1 MMDQMY
7 VSSRQELYFLKNPR
21 HARKW
26 TKSPEGKKKKT
37 HRKVSKYARSNDQ
50 ISRQVPKKINK

>member
-26 TKSPEGKKKKT
+26 TKSPEGKKKKKHT
-37 HRKVSKYARSNDQ
+37 EKCPNMQDQMIKYQDKFQ
-50 ISRQVPKKINK
+50 KK

>member
-26 TKSPEGKKKKT
+26 TKSPEGKKKKHT
-37 HRKVSKYARSNDQ
+37 EKCPNMQDQMIKYQDKFQ
-50 ISRQVPKKINK
+50 KK